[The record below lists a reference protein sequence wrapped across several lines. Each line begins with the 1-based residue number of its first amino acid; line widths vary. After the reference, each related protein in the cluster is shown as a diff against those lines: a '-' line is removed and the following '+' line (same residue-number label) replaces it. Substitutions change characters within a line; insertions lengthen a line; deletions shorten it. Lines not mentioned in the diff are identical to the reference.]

1 MRFKEFRTVL
11 KEAENN
17 VVIIGDSIAV
27 GIGGAEPYAKGG
39 ISTTEVL
46 NRVNAFIK
54 SGKAKGSV
62 VILSS
67 GASNS
72 APVEIEGGTK
82 QPGNLAPVA
91 QQLKAL
97 KDAGAAVALVGT
109 GSEKS
114 TWFPPT
120 QYTNGKRYRVDL
132 TGVNQQLASMAS
144 ANGAKF
150 LGPLEEYDSGM
161 HSGKGDGVHPY
172 SGYQKLK
179 QAGSAIAPASQS
191 SSGNKPNLDTIAGFK
206 RDGLP
211 IIPAKPELD
220 ASGKLTGKSDP
231 RSTTFS
237 ITTPTSKRSADV
249 ADLQKALLALGYP
262 LPRHGVD
269 GIRGPE
275 TNAAIKKFQAD
286 NNLEPSGEPNKD
298 TVAKLNDI
306 LKTKPEV
313 ASKLTKSTLADI
325 GYQPGAG
332 GGTGGGAG
340 ATGNAKKAVE
350 YFIAKGWTPEQAA
363 GIVGNLQ
370 AESGANLN
378 TAAVGDGGKAYGI
391 AQWHPDRQA
400 KFAKAFGK
408 NISQSDL
415 TDQLAF
421 VQWELDNDEAKAASW
436 LKRAKTAD
444 EAAWVFDKYYERSAG
459 LHTSR
464 RVANATALLP
474 TTA

>member
-1 MRFKEFRTVL
+1 MRFREFKTIL

-17 VVIIGDSIAV
+17 IVIIGDSIAV
-27 GIGGAEPYAKGG
+27 GIGGSEPYAKGG

-54 SGKAKGSV
+54 SGKAKGSI

-72 APVEIEGGTK
+72 APVEIEGGAK
-82 QPGNLAPVA
+82 QPGNLAPIGN
-91 QQLKAL
+91 QLKAL
-97 KDAGAAVALVGT
+97 KDAGASVALVGT

-114 TWFPPT
+114 IWFPPT

-132 TGVNQQLASMAS
+132 TGVNQQLASMAL

-161 HSGKGDGVHPY
+161 HSGKGDGIHPY

-179 QAGSAIAPASQS
+179 QAGSAIAPASQPLS
-191 SSGNKPNLDTIAGFK
+191 DKKPNLDTIAGFK
-206 RDGLP
+206 RDGSPLIKP
-211 IIPAKPELD
+211 KESPSAPAAPG
-220 ASGKLTGKSDP
+220 S
-231 RSTTFS
+231 FS
-237 ITTPTSKRSADV
+237 VAVPTSKRSADV
-249 ADLQKALLALGYP
+249 ADLQKTLIALGYP

-275 TNAAIKKFQAD
+275 TNGAIKKFQAD
-286 NNLEPSGEPNKD
+286 NNLEPSGEPNKE

-313 ASKLTKSTLADI
+313 AGKLTQSTLADI
-325 GYQPGAG
+325 GYQPGS
-332 GGTGGGAG
+332 GGTGAGAG

-350 YFIAKGWTPEQAA
+350 YFISKGWTPEQAA

-378 TAAVGDGGKAYGI
+378 TAALGDGGQAYGI

-408 NISQSDL
+408 NIRQSSFEE
-415 TDQLAF
+415 QLAF
-421 VQWELDNDEAKAASW
+421 VQWELDNDESKAASW

>member
-11 KEAENN
+11 KEASGNLYT
-17 VVIIGDSIAV
+17 IGDSHAV
-27 GIGGAEPYAKGG
+27 AVATAGGSNWINLAIGGKSSTDAGMLANIAKVPKGATVLVSQGANDTANAMKAAEMTAKPPKDPKIIASNVANVVTKVQAQGATVIFLLFPNGPGRGPGLAKYYGG
-39 ISTTEVL
+39 DYQEDVRT
-46 NRVNAFIK
+46 AIK
-54 SGKAKGSV
+54 SA
-62 VILSS
+62 I
-67 GASNS
+67 
-72 APVEIEGGTK
+72 
-82 QPGNLAPVA
+82 GNV
-91 QQLKAL
+91 QII
-97 KDAGAAVALVGT
+97 DI
-109 GSEKS
+109 
-114 TWFPPT
+114 
-120 QYTNGKRYRVDL
+120 NGKPL
-132 TGVNQQLASMAS
+132 T
-144 ANGAKF
+144 
-150 LGPLEEYDSGM
+150 
-161 HSGKGDGVHPY
+161 DGVHATMGVY
-172 SGYQKLK
+172 KEV
-179 QAGSAIAPASQS
+179 AGQVAAKVTAPST
-191 SSGNKPNLDTIAGFK
+191 GNKPNLNTIAGFK

-211 IIPAKPELD
+211 IIPANPELD

-275 TNAAIKKFQAD
+275 TNGAIKKFQAD

-421 VQWELDNDEAKAASW
+421 VQWELDNDESKAASW